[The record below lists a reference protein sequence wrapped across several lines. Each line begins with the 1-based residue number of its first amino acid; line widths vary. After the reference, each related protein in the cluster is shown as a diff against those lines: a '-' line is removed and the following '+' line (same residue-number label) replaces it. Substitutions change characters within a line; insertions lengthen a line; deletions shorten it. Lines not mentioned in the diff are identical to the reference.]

1 MIRSVPAFAREQ
13 LAAFCAPVRRS
24 VDLLHVAEPEHLK
37 ADTQG
42 PSRRRSRVSERAR
55 RSAAGRLAVAGVA
68 LSLSGCATEP
78 RPPVP
83 GVPGLD
89 VLAAQAER
97 LDARR
102 EFALDAAAACRQ
114 ACLTEPASLVFHG
127 DRVECRCRKAPSLGV
142 HRLPRTS
149 SSANARVAAAHG
161 SALSQALR
169 GAPGAARGEDRAD
182 AGSALS
188 PREEAPRG

>member
-55 RSAAGRLAVAGVA
+55 RSAAGRLVVAGGA

-83 GVPGLD
+83 DVPGLD

-142 HRLPRTS
+142 HRLPKPS
-149 SSANARVAAAHG
+149 SPAMAHEPEELVSG
-161 SALSQALR
+161 LSQALR
-169 GAPGAARGEDRAD
+169 GELGAARGEDRVG
-182 AGSALS
+182 AGLSLSNAALT
-188 PREEAPRG
+188 R